1 MSTPAL
7 SPEIIPAAADAA
19 ELRAVAHALE
29 GRKAVLVD
37 RENHRLPLPDSVYRV
52 LLHALRF
59 MERGESVLILPSS
72 QELTTQDAANM
83 IGVSRQYMVQLL
95 EEGKVPFH
103 KVGTHRR
110 VYLRDLLE
118 YRKQRDAG
126 RRKMLD
132 EIAQEAL
139 ADGVYDVIPPAE

>member
-1 MSTPAL
+1 MRA
-7 SPEIIPAAADAA
+7 IP
-19 ELRAVAHALE
+19 HALE

-37 RENHRLPLPDSVYRV
+37 TEDHRVPLSDPVYRV

-59 MERGESVLILPSS
+59 MERGEGVLIVPSS
-72 QELTTQDAANM
+72 RELTTQDAANF
-83 IGVSRQYMVQLL
+83 IGVSRQYIVQVL
-95 EEGKVPFH
+95 EEGKIPFH

-118 YRKQRDAG
+118 YRNQRDAG

-132 EIAQEAL
+132 EIAQEAV
-139 ADGVYDVIPPAE
+139 ADGVYDVIPPR

>member
-1 MSTPAL
+1 MATPAIL
-7 SPEIIPAAADAA
+7 PEIISAAAD
-19 ELRAVAHALE
+19 ESGLRAVARALE
-29 GRKAVLVD
+29 GRQAVLVD
-37 RENHRLPLPDSVYRV
+37 TENHRVSLPDPVYRV

-59 MERGESVLILPSS
+59 LERGEGVLILPSS

-83 IGVSRQYMVQLL
+83 IGISRQYMVQLL
-95 EEGKVPFH
+95 EEDRIPFH

-118 YRKQRDAG
+118 FRKKRDAG

-132 EIAQEAL
+132 EIAQEAV
-139 ADGVYDVIPPAE
+139 ADGVYDVIPPTE